1 MPRTSGYH
9 ARLHTVEI
17 ASLHTVEIDDAL
29 ESAAC
34 NALSFG
40 RELPKDGPN
49 MRHGNDPL
57 DALEGVHVSVAE
69 KKKGG
74 SSKARTK
81 PEDVEQA
88 LPLVRDSRL
97 AASGKNK
104 KKRDVNACTKMHGTT
119 RIHAPNTRQTRRP
132 ADGFCSPLVVAA
144 VLLTVVSL
152 TYIYGEAGFTYIGA
166 LHELAAAIGLAG
178 DVPRLASLPLLHTP
192 PALCLL
198 CALPPPSAA
207 PPRVSLRSPALPS
220 SPTPPPPPPS
230 PTPAPPPPLPPP
242 SPLRPPPPFRMKKA
256 AALNERF
263 HRSPYQAD
271 WSAGFLAD
279 AGLLVHVFDSWEAG
293 DILWEPHP
301 ARSEIAVSLL
311 FGAQRVAM
319 GRHSI
324 PNFPGNNG
332 GTAGLIFRPGSD
344 TKVTCGKAT
353 DSGGTCGP
361 SWCDAS
367 RLAEEWNESQDKQCA
382 WRPEDIGA
390 QLKRLTEY
398 QARYHHL
405 DDMYNELIVPSR
417 WWLGHN
423 PDTIEAIFG
432 DRNAHSRFLRTFAAQ
447 GVTEATHPFVA
458 LDHSNWDSPVQ

>member
-1 MPRTSGYH
+1 
-9 ARLHTVEI
+9 
-17 ASLHTVEIDDAL
+17 
-29 ESAAC
+29 
-34 NALSFG
+34 
-40 RELPKDGPN
+40 
-49 MRHGNDPL
+49 
-57 DALEGVHVSVAE
+57 
-69 KKKGG
+69 
-74 SSKARTK
+74 
-81 PEDVEQA
+81 
-88 LPLVRDSRL
+88 
-97 AASGKNK
+97 
-104 KKRDVNACTKMHGTT
+104 
-119 RIHAPNTRQTRRP
+119 
-132 ADGFCSPLVVAA
+132 
-144 VLLTVVSL
+144 
-152 TYIYGEAGFTYIGA
+152 
-166 LHELAAAIGLAG
+166 
-178 DVPRLASLPLLHTP
+178 
-192 PALCLL
+192 
-198 CALPPPSAA
+198 
-207 PPRVSLRSPALPS
+207 
-220 SPTPPPPPPS
+220 
-230 PTPAPPPPLPPP
+230 
-242 SPLRPPPPFRMKKA
+242 MKKA